1 MQNPQTNLRLSP
13 DIREAAIAAAASRD
27 IGLAALVEQA
37 LSAYLG
43 LADSSPLPGSGHDSD
58 LLARVEALERW
69 RDSSLIAADSNLVA
83 ASSKQPSQNRQQ
95 GASKPPQAS
104 RHPPEAGGLAIGAA
118 LVSAGAEITEAHAMG
133 GNRDQRML
141 SRYGAKSAPWLEAL
155 GWVKDGRKW
164 FPPTS

>member
-1 MQNPQTNLRLSP
+1 MKNPQTNLRLSP

-69 RDSSLIAADSNLVA
+69 RDSSPVA
-83 ASSKQPSQNRQQ
+83 APPKQPSQNRQQ
-95 GASKPPQAS
+95 GASKPPQVS
-104 RHPPEAGGLAIGAA
+104 QQPPEADGLSVGAA
-118 LVSAGAEITEAHAMG
+118 LIAAGAEIAEAHAMG
-133 GNRDQRML
+133 SNRDQRMVT
-141 SRYGAKSAPWLEAL
+141 RYGIKAAPWLEAL

-164 FPPTS
+164 FPPD